1 MIVMTKNEFLAQL
14 RDRLGGLPQE
24 DIEEKLGFYSEMIDD
39 KIEDGM
45 SEDAAVAELGSTGEI
60 ASQIIGETPLSK
72 IVREKIRPRGKMKTW
87 QIVLIAVG
95 SPVWASLLIALL
107 AVIFSVYVS
116 LWAIIVSLWA
126 VFVSFIGGALMGI
139 VSAIANFVT
148 GDTLMGVMMI
158 GFTLTLAGLAIIL
171 FFCCRIATRAVVF
184 LTKKLTLF
192 IKRCFVRKEEA

>member
-1 MIVMTKNEFLAQL
+1 
-14 RDRLGGLPQE
+14 
-24 DIEEKLGFYSEMIDD
+24 MIDD
-39 KIEDGM
+39 KIEDGLD
-45 SEDAAVAELGSTGEI
+45 EQAAIDEMGSASEI

-126 VFVSFIGGALMGI
+126 SFVAFIGGSIVGI
-139 VSAIANFVT
+139 TSSVLSICAGIIPEGMLTRGASI
-148 GDTLMGVMMI
+148 TLI
-158 GFTLTLAGLAIIL
+158 GLASLL
-171 FFCCRIATRAVVF
+171 FFVCRVATRKILL
-184 LTKKLTLF
+184 LTRKLTLF
-192 IKRCFVRKEEA
+192 IKWCFIRKEEA